1 MQIIKDKHIVD
12 DAWQSA
18 ADDAT
23 LSAGDVCVSLA
34 RWQQEKHLLIH
45 RAGQLGVRLQ
55 ASDDVA
61 DLVDDLKH
69 LNLIEL
75 EFADFAD
82 GRSFSQAWLLR
93 ERLNYEGEL
102 RATGAYM
109 PDQAF
114 YLARV
119 GVNAFRPEK
128 FADLP
133 IILAKLNDFTVNYQK
148 SVA

>member
-12 DAWQSA
+12 DTWQHIG
-18 ADDAT
+18 DDEKIP
-23 LSAGDVCVSLA
+23 AGDVTLSLA
-34 RWQQEKHLLIH
+34 RWQLEKHALLH
-45 RAGQLGVRLQ
+45 HAGQMGVRLN
-55 ASDDVA
+55 STDDVA
-61 DLVDDLKH
+61 VLADDIKRLA
-69 LNLIEL
+69 LIEL

-93 ERLNYEGEL
+93 ERFGYNGEL
-102 RATGAYM
+102 RAIGNYM

-119 GVNAFRPEK
+119 GVNAFQPEK

-133 IILAKLNDFTVNYQK
+133 VMLAKLNEFSVHYQR
-148 SVA
+148 SVH